1 MKLGQFHIF
10 LVFSLL
16 SFCNSFSQT
25 TQNGKSA
32 DDYIL
37 ELKKDF
43 LKNIQGTWIVKIR
56 DTFKELHETS
66 ELSHNE
72 VLIISEKE
80 LQFYSQKND
89 SEKLELIKKEII
101 TTKGNTWGKD
111 YLNLIFADNNIWKVT
126 LKSNDVLHFI
136 NTGELLEN
144 GTESIIVCGNPEKT
158 YRRIK

>member
-1 MKLGQFHIF
+1 MKKSKFHIF
-10 LVFSLL
+10 LIITLL
-16 SFCNSFSQT
+16 SFGNSFSQT
-25 TQNGKSA
+25 TQNGKRA
-32 DDYIL
+32 DEYIL
-37 ELKKDF
+37 DLKKDF

-56 DTFKELHETS
+56 DTFKELNQTP

-72 VLIISEKE
+72 VLIISENE
-80 LQFYSQKND
+80 FQFYTQKNG

-101 TTKGNTWGKD
+101 TPKGNTWGKD

-144 GTESIIVCGNPEKT
+144 GYESKIFCGNMEKT
-158 YRRIK
+158 YERIK